1 MTFGNMNS
9 PWELTNSQFI
19 SVLEN
24 QGVETVEI
32 TPMGGDTNYRAYQVT
47 GILVGEDQQ
56 EYVTYISNDDEWNY
70 VFDRINSLNHDIYTS
85 NDVVW
90 VFNPAPSYSIGNV
103 IFIVLIIGGFIFM
116 FYFMMRSGN
125 NANRQAFDFG
135 KSRAQISKNEKTTF
149 KDVAGA
155 DEEKEELK
163 EIIDFL
169 KNPKRYIE
177 LGARIPKGIL
187 LVGPPG
193 TGKTLIARAVAGEAN
208 VPFYFVSGSDFLEM
222 FVGVGASRVRDM
234 FKVAKAHAPCILFI
248 DEIDAV
254 GRQRGTG
261 LGGGHDE
268 REQTLNQLLVEM
280 DGFGHNSG
288 VIIIAATNR
297 VDILDPALMRP
308 GRFDR
313 QIYVG
318 KPDIKG
324 REEILQVHSRN
335 KKINPEI
342 TFKEIARRTP
352 GFTGADLENL
362 MNEAALLAARE
373 NRTQIELHHIDEAVD
388 RVLMGPAKKS
398 RVFSK
403 KERNFIAHHE
413 AGHTVVGL
421 KLENASIVHKVTIIP
436 RGQAGGYNL
445 MLPEEEQAFL
455 QTRQN
460 LLEIITGLLG
470 GRVAEEVIFGEI
482 STGAHNDL
490 ERATA
495 IARAMITQFGMSDN
509 LGPVTY
515 EKDTDTV
522 FLGRDYGKS
531 KDFSEA
537 IATEIDKEVRGIIHD
552 CYGKAKALIIEHIE
566 LLKTIAK
573 YLLEVETLTKE
584 DIDEIKASVDGA
596 DMVFVTCGLGGGTGT
611 GASPIVAEAA
621 REAGALTI
629 AIVTIPFSAEGSIRM
644 QNAEAGLKRL
654 REVSDTVIVVP
665 NDRLLD
671 AVPNLP
677 MQAAFKV
684 ADEVLMR
691 SVKGITELI
700 TRPGLINLDF
710 ADVRTVMTNGGV
722 AMIGMGEAEGEEKAR
737 DSVMKAL
744 RSPLLDVD
752 VSGLIFW

>member
-1 MTFGNMNS
+1 MATAKKPIKKPVNNRTTTFITILILVVIFISLFLGFGNTDNEI
-9 PWELTNSQFI
+9 ELTNTQFI
-19 SVLEN
+19 SVLVN
-24 QGVETVEI
+24 QGVETVEV
-32 TPMGGDTNYRAYQVT
+32 TPYGGDTNYRAYKVT
-47 GILVGEDQQ
+47 GELSSTQN
-56 EYVTYISNDDEWNY
+56 YVTYFANDTELDNALAEISILNNDAFPVND
-70 VFDRINSLNHDIYTS
+70 VIYT
-85 NDVVW
+85 
-90 VFNPAPSYSIGNV
+90 FIPAANYNIGNV

-116 FYFMMRSGN
+116 FYFMMKNGN

-155 DEEKEELK
+155 EDEKNELQ

-169 KNPKRYIE
+169 KHPKRYID
-177 LGARIPKGIL
+177 LGARIPRGIL

-234 FKVAKAHAPCILFI
+234 FKTAKAHSPCILFM

-324 REEILQVHSRN
+324 REAILVVHSRN
-335 KKINPEI
+335 KKINPAV

-421 KLENASIVHKVTIIP
+421 KLENASVVHKVTIIP

-455 QTRQN
+455 QTKQN
-460 LLEIITGLLG
+460 LLEMIIGLLG
-470 GRVAEEVIFGEI
+470 GRVAEEVIFNEI

-495 IARAMITQFGMSDN
+495 IARSMITQFGMSEN
-509 LGPVTY
+509 LGPITY
-515 EKDTDTV
+515 ERDTDTV
-522 FLGRDYGKS
+522 FLGRDYGKQ

-552 CYGKAKALIIEHIE
+552 CYEKAKKLIKDNID
-566 LLKTIAK
+566 LLKTIAQ
-573 YLLEVETLTKE
+573 YLLDVETLTKE
-584 DIDEIKASVDGA
+584 DIDEIAETGKLARWDNVLAEELETKKNDVEPVKA
-596 DMVFVTCGLGGGTGT
+596 
-611 GASPIVAEAA
+611 
-621 REAGALTI
+621 
-629 AIVTIPFSAEGSIRM
+629 
-644 QNAEAGLKRL
+644 
-654 REVSDTVIVVP
+654 EV
-665 NDRLLD
+665 
-671 AVPNLP
+671 
-677 MQAAFKV
+677 K
-684 ADEVLMR
+684 DEE
-691 SVKGITELI
+691 VKEETKIEVK
-700 TRPGLINLDF
+700 N
-710 ADVRTVMTNGGV
+710 
-722 AMIGMGEAEGEEKAR
+722 EEK
-737 DSVMKAL
+737 
-744 RSPLLDVD
+744 
-752 VSGLIFW
+752 

>member
-1 MTFGNMNS
+1 MATAKKPIKKPVNNRTTTFITILILVVIFISLFLGFGNTDNEI
-9 PWELTNSQFI
+9 ELTNTQFI
-19 SVLEN
+19 SVLVN
-24 QGVETVEI
+24 QGVETVEV
-32 TPMGGDTNYRAYQVT
+32 TPYGGDTNYRAYKVT
-47 GILVGEDQQ
+47 GELSSTQN
-56 EYVTYISNDDEWNY
+56 YVTYFANDTELDNALAEISILNNDAFPVND
-70 VFDRINSLNHDIYTS
+70 VIYT
-85 NDVVW
+85 
-90 VFNPAPSYSIGNV
+90 FIPAANYNIGNV

-116 FYFMMRSGN
+116 FYFMMKNGN

-155 DEEKEELK
+155 EDEKNELQ

-169 KNPKRYIE
+169 KHPKRYID
-177 LGARIPKGIL
+177 LGARIPRGIL

-234 FKVAKAHAPCILFI
+234 FKTAKAHSPCILFM

-324 REEILQVHSRN
+324 REAILVVHSRN
-335 KKINPEI
+335 KKINPAV

-421 KLENASIVHKVTIIP
+421 KLENASVVHKVTIIP

-455 QTRQN
+455 QTKQN
-460 LLEIITGLLG
+460 LLEMIIGLLG
-470 GRVAEEVIFGEI
+470 GRVAEEVIFNEI

-495 IARAMITQFGMSDN
+495 IARSMITQFGMSEN
-509 LGPVTY
+509 LGPITY
-515 EKDTDTV
+515 ERDTDTV
-522 FLGRDYGKS
+522 FLGRDYGKQ

-552 CYGKAKALIIEHIE
+552 CYEKAKKLIKDNID
-566 LLKTIAK
+566 LLKTIAQ
-573 YLLEVETLTKE
+573 YLLDVETLTKE
-584 DIDEIKASVDGA
+584 DIDEIAETGKLARWDNVLAEELEIKKNDVEPVKA
-596 DMVFVTCGLGGGTGT
+596 
-611 GASPIVAEAA
+611 
-621 REAGALTI
+621 
-629 AIVTIPFSAEGSIRM
+629 
-644 QNAEAGLKRL
+644 
-654 REVSDTVIVVP
+654 EV
-665 NDRLLD
+665 
-671 AVPNLP
+671 
-677 MQAAFKV
+677 K
-684 ADEVLMR
+684 DEE
-691 SVKGITELI
+691 VKEETKIEVK
-700 TRPGLINLDF
+700 N
-710 ADVRTVMTNGGV
+710 
-722 AMIGMGEAEGEEKAR
+722 EEK
-737 DSVMKAL
+737 
-744 RSPLLDVD
+744 
-752 VSGLIFW
+752 

>member
-1 MTFGNMNS
+1 MAATKKPNSPVNNRTAQFLTILILIVIAITIFVTFGNTNS
-9 PWELTNSQFI
+9 PVELTNTQFET
-19 SVLEN
+19 VLIN
-24 QGVETVEI
+24 QGVETVEV
-32 TPMGGDTNYRAYQVT
+32 TPATGELNYRAYKVT
-47 GILVGEDQQ
+47 GILTSGQ
-56 EYVTYISNDDEWNY
+56 EYTTYFTNDDELNY
-70 VFDRINSLNHDIYTS
+70 IRDQINILNNDAFAV
-85 NDVVW
+85 NDVSF
-90 VFNPAPSYSIGNV
+90 VFNEASSYNIGNV

-116 FYFMMRSGN
+116 FYFMMKNGN
-125 NANRQAFDFG
+125 NSNKQAFDFG
-135 KSRAQISKNEKTTF
+135 KSKAKVSKNSNTTF
-149 KDVAGA
+149 NDVAGA
-155 DEEKEELK
+155 DEEKAELK

-169 KNPKRYIE
+169 KNPKRYND
-177 LGARIPKGIL
+177 LGARIPKGVL

-193 TGKTLIARAVAGEAN
+193 TGKTLLARAVAGEAS

-234 FKVAKAHAPCILFI
+234 FKTAKSHTPCILFI

-324 REEILQVHSRN
+324 REEILKVHSRN
-335 KKINPEI
+335 KKINKAI

-362 MNEAALLAARE
+362 MNESALLAARE
-373 NRTQIELHHIDEAVD
+373 NRTQIELSHIDEAVD

-398 RVFSK
+398 RVFSQ
-403 KERNFIAHHE
+403 KERDFIAHHE

-421 KLENASIVHKVTIIP
+421 KLEHANIVHKVTIIP

-445 MLPEEEQAFL
+445 MLPQEEQAFL
-455 QTRQN
+455 QTKQN
-460 LLEIITGLLG
+460 LMDMITGLLG
-470 GRVAEEVIFGEI
+470 GRVAEEIIFNEI

-495 IARAMITQFGMSDN
+495 IARAMITQYGMSDN
-509 LGPVTY
+509 LGPITY
-515 EKDTDTV
+515 EKDTDQV
-522 FLGRDYGKS
+522 FLGRDYGKAS
-531 KDFSEA
+531 NFSEA
-537 IATEIDKEVRGIIHD
+537 IATEIDKEVRGVIHQ
-552 CYGKAKALIIEHIE
+552 CYENAKVLINKNLD

-584 DIDEIKASVDGA
+584 DIDEIAE
-596 DMVFVTCGLGGGTGT
+596 TGKL
-611 GASPIVAEAA
+611 SRWDNVLAE
-621 REAGALTI
+621 E
-629 AIVTIPFSAEGSIRM
+629 
-644 QNAEAGLKRL
+644 LK
-654 REVSDTVIVVP
+654 EP
-665 NDRLLD
+665 
-671 AVPNLP
+671 
-677 MQAAFKV
+677 
-684 ADEVLMR
+684 
-691 SVKGITELI
+691 TE
-700 TRPGLINLDF
+700 T
-710 ADVRTVMTNGGV
+710 
-722 AMIGMGEAEGEEKAR
+722 K
-737 DSVMKAL
+737 
-744 RSPLLDVD
+744 
-752 VSGLIFW
+752 